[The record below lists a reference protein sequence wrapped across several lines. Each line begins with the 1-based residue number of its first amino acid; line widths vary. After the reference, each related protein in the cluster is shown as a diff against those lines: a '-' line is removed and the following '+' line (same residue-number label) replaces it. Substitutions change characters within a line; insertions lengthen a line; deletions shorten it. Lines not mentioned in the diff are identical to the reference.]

1 MKVKKMVKRILAVG
15 AGATMLGATV
25 MGAMAA
31 DLSEYPDMFVSD
43 GVFNGLMVVGENAA
57 AVDNLAMTDIAA
69 SMKYH
74 GTDSGSTVSV
84 EGDAFLVKSGT
95 DELEFSESI
104 GPAANG
110 VVDFLDSDDLAA
122 LADGTFQNSQ
132 GSFKYEQF
140 LHFDRAVIN
149 TTYAEDDDDVTAL
162 FVKVLDNQ
170 LFARYELNFLEAA
183 ESDVDV
189 SDSFK
194 LDDYEDKTLTMLGR
208 SYNIVKA
215 RSADY
220 SGAGAGAVKVTLT
233 LMSGSASDTL
243 LEGESKTY
251 TVDSK
256 EYDASLVFTDSNK
269 RAKFTIN
276 GETTPLMD
284 EGDTETLSDGTVI
297 GLSEVLYQDYAGGI
311 HQAEFFLGADKLELE
326 DDSINKSG
334 GTDELKVNDQTIDGA
349 QVDIQGAVVTSWT
362 TSSGSDGELEIDVI
376 QINMTAQ
383 EDYFVAAGETLSGQS
398 ELTEKEL
405 LFGETGISFNGQHTA
420 YTDILFNRSAP
431 IPIPTVYAR
440 QPNPQIMASAATVN
454 AVHHILF
461 ALPALIFEGKKYN
474 KHL

>member
-194 LDDYEDKTLTMLGR
+194 LDDYEDKTLT
-208 SYNIVKA
+208 
-215 RSADY
+215 
-220 SGAGAGAVKVTLT
+220 
-233 LMSGSASDTL
+233 
-243 LEGESKTY
+243 
-251 TVDSK
+251 
-256 EYDASLVFTDSNK
+256 
-269 RAKFTIN
+269 
-276 GETTPLMD
+276 
-284 EGDTETLSDGTVI
+284 
-297 GLSEVLYQDYAGGI
+297 
-311 HQAEFFLGADKLELE
+311 
-326 DDSINKSG
+326 
-334 GTDELKVNDQTIDGA
+334 
-349 QVDIQGAVVTSWT
+349 
-362 TSSGSDGELEIDVI
+362 
-376 QINMTAQ
+376 
-383 EDYFVAAGETLSGQS
+383 
-398 ELTEKEL
+398 
-405 LFGETGISFNGQHTA
+405 
-420 YTDILFNRSAP
+420 IL
-431 IPIPTVYAR
+431 
-440 QPNPQIMASAATVN
+440 
-454 AVHHILF
+454 
-461 ALPALIFEGKKYN
+461 
-474 KHL
+474 